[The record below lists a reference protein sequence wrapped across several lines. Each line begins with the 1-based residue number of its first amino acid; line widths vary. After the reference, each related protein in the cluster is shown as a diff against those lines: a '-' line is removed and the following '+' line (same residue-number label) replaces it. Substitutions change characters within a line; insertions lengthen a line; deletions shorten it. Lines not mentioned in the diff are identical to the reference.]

1 MSIYTILPKM
11 RDSLN
16 PWKRE
21 KGLGFMGGG
30 GRGREE
36 GFRVFLLFNKFC
48 CFSNKKDW
56 EIFGKKNFLA

>member
-1 MSIYTILPKM
+1 M